1 MLKKEAT
8 TSIRLDTETG
18 QRLDFL
24 AAWTGRPKAFLL
36 RELIKRGLEDDV
48 EEYYLA
54 VEWLGASKTAFW
66 F

>member
-1 MLKKEAT
+1 MA
-8 TSIRLDTETG
+8 TSIRPDTETG

-24 AAWTGRPKAFLL
+24 AAWTGRPKALLL
-36 RELIKRGLEDDV
+36 RELIKRGLDV

>member
-36 RELIKRGLEDDV
+36 RELIKRGLDV

-54 VEWLGASKTAFW
+54 VEWLGASKTAFG
-66 F
+66 FD